1 MTIILEEHSLNF
13 QATVSWDDD
22 ASKACWKQKFGFR
35 VACGY
40 LFFSAK

>member
-1 MTIILEEHSLNF
+1 MTINLEENSLNC
-13 QATVSWDDD
+13 QATISWVD
-22 ASKACWKQKFGFR
+22 ASKACWKQKFRFG